1 MVYPE
6 HSQASDSVSTTATTS
21 TADDRDPYDT
31 TSLQGASAH
40 YGSNEKFLVR
50 VLIEILGFTYGINR
64 FELEVALLGSLR
76 YGELR
81 VNATRNGRRS
91 LLTFDD
97 AVLASYLGKISVE
110 VCNWLRYNHNFGS
123 YQERS
128 RRLLEDVIRPAHNLG
143 IDPGYFLDKLM
154 EYQNH
159 RCTPGKEKETLL
171 YKDTSRMFGL
181 SMFRKKW
188 TNAVQHRGL
197 AERLAADGFVVRTLL
212 PDEEVGRLISLAIAK
227 FAKKHC
233 KHDMAMVSPRAYA
246 GAIAISMAETLWN
259 NWRRESQE
267 RQAKNSS
274 DSLPTHAR
282 SPVRTSSREEGAE
295 KDVARSVSQLAPNG
309 SMSDHNAAQNAN
321 STVLTSSYSAR
332 ANVHGSQSSNIHGR
346 ISHGDLRHV
355 VKERSPTPL
364 AH

>member
-1 MVYPE
+1 
-6 HSQASDSVSTTATTS
+6 
-21 TADDRDPYDT
+21 
-31 TSLQGASAH
+31 
-40 YGSNEKFLVR
+40 
-50 VLIEILGFTYGINR
+50 
-64 FELEVALLGSLR
+64 
-76 YGELR
+76 
-81 VNATRNGRRS
+81 
-91 LLTFDD
+91 
-97 AVLASYLGKISVE
+97 
-110 VCNWLRYNHNFGS
+110 
-123 YQERS
+123 
-128 RRLLEDVIRPAHNLG
+128 LG
-143 IDPGYFLDKLM
+143 IEPGYFLDKLM
-154 EYQNH
+154 EYQTH

-267 RQAKNSS
+267 RQAKNCS
-274 DSLPTHAR
+274 DSPPPRDR
-282 SPVRTSSREEGAE
+282 SQVRTSSREEGAE
-295 KDVARSVSQLAPNG
+295 KVVAQSG
-309 SMSDHNAAQNAN
+309 SRLEGNDTTSDQKD
-321 STVLTSSYSAR
+321 SRDTSSSASTRNYSAL
-332 ANVHGSQSSNIHGR
+332 ANVHESQSSNIHGR
-346 ISHGDLRHV
+346 ISHGDLRHL

-364 AH
+364 IH